1 MEKKEVEYTFDEIID
16 FKRVLKNWK
25 SGNLR
30 ATFTILKKLN
40 SAVITRDVLKR
51 SRIGLYV
58 KNISKQVDLTGIESL
73 THAEGDLKEM
83 MKQRI
88 KNIIGLSKQ
97 IFAKWKRKFAKKKA
111 SNDLQKLKPKKANGT
126 ISSDNLIKRIPTNIS
141 IIR

>member
-58 KNISKQVDLTGIESL
+58 KNISK
-73 THAEGDLKEM
+73 
-83 MKQRI
+83 
-88 KNIIGLSKQ
+88 
-97 IFAKWKRKFAKKKA
+97 
-111 SNDLQKLKPKKANGT
+111 
-126 ISSDNLIKRIPTNIS
+126 
-141 IIR
+141 